1 MQAAAI
7 GRSFVAV
14 TDTTTDTAWPGKISA
29 ITLFAE
35 DLEAT
40 KQFYRDVFRLPVAYE
55 DDNSAVFSFGDTLIN
70 LLRTTAAHELI
81 GPARVAAPDAG
92 SRVQFTLPVDDVDA
106 MCKELTSRGVTLLN
120 GPMDRPWGIRTAS
133 FKDPS
138 GHIWEIAR

>member
-1 MQAAAI
+1 M
-7 GRSFVAV
+7 

-35 DLEAT
+35 DLDAT

-81 GPARVAAPDAG
+81 GPAAVAAPDAG